1 MLFEWVNKRKLTFEQ
16 GFEARY
22 IYLLS
27 QIVSL
32 ALFSKWENW
41 GSEQLNDL
49 LDVSQWVSRG
59 VRNQGLW
66 IPKSRLCYAFV
77 HSFHKELMRDHSLP
91 GLLLH
96 FFPPFPHVA
105 KTAKTTLSA
114 NSLPILYIHLP
125 GTSSWNPDWVIYLIF
140 FPKRSKFS
148 FHISVFPIFPTGL
161 EEFEDSSEPHMFP
174 IPQNFLL
181 GVEWGGHVNYEAWG
195 VQQRTNHEK
204 GLFNHVKRL
213 GLYPTGSQESGKGFK
228 PLKYHHLSDRQS
240 RVLTGKWEGLAG
252 ETGKQIHMLGETN
265 PNESLLA
272 DNGALHSLLGSP
284 PLTSC
289 ASMVPMTFL
298 SYDSSQAAGH

>member
-1 MLFEWVNKRKLTFEQ
+1 MLFEWVNKWKLTFEQ

-96 FFPPFPHVA
+96 FFPPFPHAA

-140 FPKRSKFS
+140 F
-148 FHISVFPIFPTGL
+148 L
-161 EEFEDSSEPHMFP
+161 
-174 IPQNFLL
+174 
-181 GVEWGGHVNYEAWG
+181 
-195 VQQRTNHEK
+195 K
-204 GLFNHVKRL
+204 GLNF
-213 GLYPTGSQESGKGFK
+213 PF
-228 PLKYHHLSDRQS
+228 
-240 RVLTGKWEGLAG
+240 
-252 ETGKQIHMLGETN
+252 I
-265 PNESLLA
+265 SLFSPS
-272 DNGALHSLLGSP
+272 SLLGSRSLRTP
-284 PLTSC
+284 QNPICSPYHRIFC
-289 ASMVPMTFL
+289 W
-298 SYDSSQAAGH
+298 G

>member
-1 MLFEWVNKRKLTFEQ
+1 MLFEWVNKWKLTFEQ

-96 FFPPFPHVA
+96 FFPPFPHAA

-125 GTSSWNPDWVIYLIF
+125 GTSSWNPDWAQWC
-140 FPKRSKFS
+140 
-148 FHISVFPIFPTGL
+148 G
-161 EEFEDSSEPHMFP
+161 
-174 IPQNFLL
+174 
-181 GVEWGGHVNYEAWG
+181 
-195 VQQRTNHEK
+195 
-204 GLFNHVKRL
+204 
-213 GLYPTGSQESGKGFK
+213 
-228 PLKYHHLSDRQS
+228 
-240 RVLTGKWEGLAG
+240 
-252 ETGKQIHMLGETN
+252 
-265 PNESLLA
+265 SLLA
-272 DNGALHSLLGSP
+272 WSTHRDSGVGVVGIAICKDLQSRP
-284 PLTSC
+284 RLTDYVLEFHGTDENS
-289 ASMVPMTFL
+289 V
-298 SYDSSQAAGH
+298 Q